1 MDTPL
6 TSEEMRN
13 ISNARLEWVR
23 ALRSGFYHQGRGQ
36 LIANSTPPTFCCL
49 GVATLHFTG
58 MVGLHSIIGDDR
70 YGGGYTFEIPE
81 ELSVKLGLN
90 TFARRKLGALNDDGR
105 TFTEI
110 ADLIESLSDLF
121 PEDFARR
128 LPHPILNEA
137 FIDK

>member
-1 MDTPL
+1 MATPL

-58 MVGLHSIIGDDR
+58 MVGLHSIIGADR
-70 YGGGYTFEIPE
+70 YDGGYTVEIPE

-90 TFARRKLGALNDDGR
+90 TFARRKLGDLNDEGK

-121 PEDFARR
+121 PEDFARQ
-128 LPHPILNEA
+128 LPQPISKCAYL
-137 FIDK
+137 